1 MPILTV
7 VGRNITYADARAT
20 LTFDEIFAL
29 ANEICDRYG
38 LGIDVSP
45 SPATPVPLFQIPI
58 AA

>member
-7 VGRNITYADARAT
+7 VGRNVIQPDAHAS
-20 LTFDEIFAL
+20 LTFDEIFDL

-38 LGIDVSP
+38 LGLEVTP
-45 SPATPVPLFQIPI
+45 SPASISSFQQSI